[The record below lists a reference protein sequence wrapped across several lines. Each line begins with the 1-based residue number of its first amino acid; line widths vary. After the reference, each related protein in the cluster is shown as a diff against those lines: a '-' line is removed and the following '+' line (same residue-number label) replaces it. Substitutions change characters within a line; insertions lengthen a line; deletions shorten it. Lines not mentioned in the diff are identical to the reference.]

1 LIALA
6 ARISSDSAFL
16 AKKDDLRARL
26 TMINNVAARK
36 SAEALE
42 RTAAAS
48 KAPADFAK
56 AADAYFQ
63 LFKQMRNAKPPGDGA
78 DEVLYNAGVAY
89 ESASDMRRA
98 VECYRLLL
106 REQPASKMHGR
117 AMRQLGAA
125 LGTLAMPSEA
135 ADALEMYATR
145 YGAERDAVDALAD
158 AFTYRRAAGDDAK
171 AIATAQKLI
180 NMFSFKR
187 RNDAAAAQLAIADIH
202 QRRGDKPAA
211 LKSLRAYLTQFGSR
225 GDAGKDITVQR
236 NIGELE
242 WALSCPV
249 ATVDGL
255 CMQLSKVKAPL
266 TCASRKPV
274 ALGEAG
280 VPARPRYQM
289 VKRKA
294 EHVKAAMAAFSA
306 AQQLAQ
312 RLDTISRVVP
322 SDAPRS
328 TPLFNTPDDTPKPY
342 DIATAQRMLAEPEF
356 EAFWAL
362 QFPRNLNFDPAQ
374 PKVAAAAQ
382 KVFTAWLTE
391 STQRSTA
398 LRTKYQQV
406 LSLKD
411 PANTFAGMARLGQL
425 ADKFSYE
432 LTNGDIPASL
442 RAGEFGEEK
451 VTAYCDTMQE
461 QAAAL
466 TDGAE
471 QAYAA
476 CVAKAT
482 ELAWRD
488 ASTDVCQRELTRLNP
503 KAAPP
508 HTERRGPAVPSA
520 VTSPEGAAVPGSG
533 ANERTLGAG
542 R

>member
-1 LIALA
+1 QGCVVHL
-6 ARISSDSAFL
+6 
-16 AKKDDLRARL
+16 
-26 TMINNVAARK
+26 K
-36 SAEALE
+36 S
-42 RTAAAS
+42 
-48 KAPADFAK
+48 
-56 AADAYFQ
+56 YC
-63 LFKQMRNAKPPGDGA
+63 
-78 DEVLYNAGVAY
+78 
-89 ESASDMRRA
+89 
-98 VECYRLLL
+98 CYRLLL

-117 AMRQLGAA
+117 AMLRLGAA
-125 LGTLAMPSEA
+125 LGTLAMPREA
-135 ADALEMYATR
+135 ADALEMYASL
-145 YGAERDAVDALAD
+145 YAGERDAVDALAD

-171 AIATAQKLI
+171 AIATAQKIIKL
-180 NMFSFKR
+180 FGSKR
-187 RNDAAAAQLAIADIH
+187 PADAAAAQLAIADIH
-202 QRRGDKPAA
+202 QRRGDKAAA
-211 LKSLRAYLTQFGSR
+211 LKSLRTYLTQFGKR
-225 GDAGKDITVQR
+225 GDASKDITVQR
-236 NIGELE
+236 TIGELE

-249 ATVDGL
+249 DTVDGL
-255 CMQLSKVKAPL
+255 CMQLRKRNPPL
-266 TCASRKPV
+266 TCAAHKPV
-274 ALGEAG
+274 PLGEAG

-289 VKRKA
+289 VTRKA
-294 EHVKAAMAAFSA
+294 DHVKAAMTAFSA
-306 AQQLAQ
+306 VQQLAQ
-312 RLDTISRVVP
+312 RFSVVHGVP
-322 SDAPRS
+322 
-328 TPLFNTPDDTPKPY
+328 TDDTPKPY

-362 QFPRNLNFDPAQ
+362 QFPRNLNFDPAK

-382 KVFTAWLTE
+382 KAFTAWLTE
-391 STQRSTA
+391 STQRSAA

-411 PANTFAGMARLGQL
+411 PANMFAAMARLGQL

-432 LTNGDIPASL
+432 LTNSDIPASL

-451 VTAYCDTMQE
+451 VTAYCDTMHE

-520 VTSPEGAAVPGSG
+520 VTSPEGAAVPAGASSAGS
-533 ANERTLGAG
+533 NP
-542 R
+542 